1 MSLDCRRKLDNSER
15 TSLGAQGSNPRPF
28 CCEVTVLTTTPQRW
42 PKITP
47 WNKIYCLFHAI
58 VMETLKF
65 QLFFF
70 SDCNE
75 RVKLEPSLDHFAQT
89 HDWINESTTTSST
102 TRLGRGEN
110 KTKKSFCVFFFWTYF
125 LFNKIN
131 DYVYLGAG
139 LQLNCKGQPTQAD
152 LNHRTTERGPVLF
165 LLTGTIAAGR
175 PESVCRWTSFISLS
189 RSPASFFFNRLEYV
203 LTFSFG
209 QNVPYLSTND

>member
-70 SDCNE
+70 FLWLQWTCQVGTFSGSFCSNTW
-75 RVKLEPSLDHFAQT
+75 L
-89 HDWINESTTTSST
+89 WINESTTTSST

-110 KTKKSFCVFFFWTYF
+110 KTKKSFYVFFFWTYF

-189 RSPASFFFNRLEYV
+189 RSPAS
-203 LTFSFG
+203 
-209 QNVPYLSTND
+209 Q